1 MGDFSND
8 DGDGK
13 ENAKKEIGL
22 LGKIT
27 TLHVHNAFLYFSLPS
42 PHDYDAKIPDFT
54 LYGGHKQAT
63 TNLFSLSKP
72 ECGCQEINPSTLGKF
87 AYI

>member
-1 MGDFSND
+1 M
-8 DGDGK
+8 
-13 ENAKKEIGL
+13 GL

-54 LYGGHKQAT
+54 LLYGGHKQAT
-63 TNLFSLSKP
+63 TNFFFFLSKL
-72 ECGCQEINPSTLGKF
+72 ECGSQEINSRKIRLHLINVF
-87 AYI
+87 SENQMD